1 MGYFDD
7 CHLHTGAEMS
17 ACRYYLDRTFPGTW
31 SLEYLHAGRME
42 MSIAGGPVLVLDRPA
57 AFWHLPDRRYRYGAI
72 DARGWDHH
80 WILLSGPRAPRLIG
94 ELQRVHPAG
103 WASVADPIAFRARM
117 RVLIDLARRGDPTRQ
132 AEAVAVIEDLVA
144 SLVTRPASTGR
155 LAAVRALAERM
166 RAAPADPWP
175 LAEQARALA
184 LSEVQL
190 RRLFRRVTGLSPV
203 AWCISCRMQS
213 AARALTDGASV
224 ATAGRQAGYDDPHQF
239 ARMFRRRFGRGPRA
253 WQGALPTTV

>member
-7 CHLHTGAEMS
+7 CHLHTGAEMP
-17 ACRYYLDRTFPGTW
+17 ACQCYLDRSFPGTW

-42 MSIAGGPVLVLDRPA
+42 MSIDGGPMAILDRPA

-80 WILLSGPRAPRLIG
+80 WIMLSGPRAPHLIG

-103 WASVADPIAFRARM
+103 WSSVTDPTAFRARM
-117 RVLIDLARRGDPTRQ
+117 RVLIGLARRGDPTRQ
-132 AEAVAVIEDLVA
+132 SEAVAAIEDLVA
-144 SLVTRPASTGR
+144 SLVAQPIGTGR

-166 RAAPADPWP
+166 RAAPTRPWP
-175 LAEQARALA
+175 LVPEARALA

-190 RRLFRRVTGLSPV
+190 RRLFRRVTDLSPV

-224 ATAGRQAGYDDPHQF
+224 AAAGRQAGYEDPHQF
-239 ARMFRRRFGRGPRA
+239 ARMFRRTFGRGPRA
-253 WQGALPTTV
+253 WQAVLPTTA